1 MAKTATILVVDDDPV
16 QRRLLQAAIG
26 RMGHAVALAEG
37 GAQALEFLARPQGPA
52 VGAVVLD
59 LVMESVDGLAVLA
72 AMAERGIGVP
82 AIVQT
87 AQGGIEVVVNAMRAG
102 AFDFVVKPVSPE
114 RLRAAIDGALKLG
127 ATRAASVRAAPA
139 AAAKP
144 AFRDILAE
152 SPGMER
158 VLRIAAKAA
167 RSDIP
172 VLIEG
177 ESGVG
182 KELVARA
189 IQAASDRKRRPFVA
203 VNCGALPENLV
214 ESILFGHEKGAF
226 TGASER
232 HVGKF
237 EEASG
242 GTLFLDEIGE
252 LPADIQVKL
261 LRAIQE
267 SEIDPVG
274 ARRPVSIDIRI
285 ISATNRNLIEEV
297 KAGRFREDLYYRLSV
312 LPVTIP
318 PLRERREDIPV
329 LAAHF
334 AARFGERGGNAPK
347 RIAPDAM
354 AALVGHDWPGNIR
367 ELENAVFRAAVL
379 SDSDVLSL
387 SDFPQ
392 IAAQLPGFTLPEPA
406 LRDLA
411 AEAPGL
417 FDEPLPSGPA
427 QGVEPGDGWLALLDS
442 FGQVRRLE
450 EIEAE
455 AIRHAIRRYEGH
467 MSEVAR
473 RLGIGRSTLY
483 RKLKDYGIEAREPE
497 GANPEDAGSA

>member
-1 MAKTATILVVDDDPV
+1 MAKARTILVVDDDPV

-26 RMGHAVALAEG
+26 RMGHDVLLAEG
-37 GAQALEFLARPQGPA
+37 GERALEILSGPDA
-52 VGAVVLD
+52 AAIGAVVLD

-72 AMAERGIGVP
+72 AMAERKIANPV
-82 AIVQT
+82 IVQT
-87 AQGGIEVVVNAMRAG
+87 AQGGIEVVVSAMRAG

-114 RLRAAIDGALKLG
+114 RLKAAVDGALKLG
-127 ATRAASVRAAPA
+127 ATRAASARSAPSQSAARPA
-139 AAAKP
+139 L
-144 AFRDILAE
+144 RDVLAE
-152 SPGMER
+152 SPGMEK

-167 RSDIP
+167 RSNIP

-189 IQAASDRKRRPFVA
+189 IQAASDRKRRSFVA
-203 VNCGALPENLV
+203 VNCGALPENLA

-226 TGASER
+226 TGAAER

-252 LPADIQVKL
+252 LPLDIQVKL

-274 ARRPVSIDIRI
+274 SRRPVPIDTRI

-329 LAAHF
+329 LASHF
-334 AARFGERGGNAPK
+334 ATRFAERSGNPPKAVAPE
-347 RIAPDAM
+347 AM
-354 AALVGHDWPGNIR
+354 AALCGHDWPGNIR
-367 ELENAVFRAAVL
+367 ELENAVFRAVVL
-379 SDSDVLSL
+379 AEGGVLSL
-387 SDFPQ
+387 ADFPQ
-392 IAAQLPGFTLPEPA
+392 IAAQLPGFALPEPA
-406 LRDLA
+406 ARENIG
-411 AEAPGL
+411 EAPPLHAEPETATFAPSQGEESRPGL
-417 FDEPLPSGPA
+417 LSLVD
-427 QGVEPGDGWLALLDS
+427 DG
-442 FGQVRRLE
+442 GQVRRLD

-455 AIRHAIRRYEGH
+455 AIRHAIARYEGH

-483 RKLKDYGIEAREPE
+483 RKLKDYGIEARD
-497 GANPEDAGSA
+497 DATEAGV